1 MAYYIMIETAIG
13 KYDTYGPYKTR
24 DEARRNLKRIYR
36 TKYMKKDKSGDC
48 ELNITTSRNYNNGRS
63 VIGQLATMHDK
74 KSNKVLYWVY
84 FSDPF
89 GECIPYI
96 MNDNGTLKRKL
107 RDDEW

>member
-1 MAYYIMIETAIG
+1 MAYYAQIETDID
-13 KYDTYGPYKTR
+13 KYVTYGPYKTR
-24 DEARRNLKRIYR
+24 DEARRNLKRICR
-36 TKYMKKDKSGDC
+36 AK
-48 ELNITTSRNYNNGRS
+48 YNNKNVALYVSTAKTFGNGSS
-63 VIGQLATMHDK
+63 VIGQLSTMYDK
-74 KSNKVLYWVY
+74 KSNKALYWIY